1 MADNAEVVL
10 TRTDGRVRVIT
21 LNRPRVRNAL
31 NSEMMRRFHQAVD
44 DAVADPEVGAIVVTG
59 NGSAF
64 SSGADL
70 KEAGT
75 GRPPEDLWGRYSQ
88 AIDNDRIYE
97 RLSRVPKPVIAAV
110 NGFAV
115 GGGCA
120 IAVSCDVVIAAD
132 TARFSYPETNH
143 GIAAVTVAVGLS
155 RAVGRLQALDL
166 LLSGRF
172 VEAAE
177 AHAMGMVTRVVPADD
192 LMAEAVGYAQAL
204 AEKSPTAIR
213 LTKRVFRAVQELD
226 FDRAFEYA
234 RDVSLMTREGWSAGR
249 AAAASPAAAENGAVA
264 ARATE

>member
-10 TRTDGRVRVIT
+10 CRTDGRVRVIT

-31 NSEMMRRFHQAVD
+31 NSELMRLFHQAVD
-44 DAVADPEVGAIVVTG
+44 DAVADPDVGAIVITG
-59 NGSAF
+59 NGPAF
-64 SSGADL
+64 SAGADL

-75 GRPPEDLWGRYSQ
+75 SPRPDDLWGRYAQ
-88 AIDNDRIYE
+88 AVDNDRIYE

-120 IAVSCDVVIAAD
+120 LAVSCDVVIAAD

-143 GIAAVTVAVGLS
+143 GIAPVTVAVGLS
-155 RAVGRLQALDL
+155 RVVGRLQALDL

-177 AHAMGMVTRVVPADD
+177 AHAMGMVTRIVPAAD
-192 LMAEAVGYAQAL
+192 LMTEAVGYAQAL

-213 LTKRVFRAVQELD
+213 LTKRIFRAVQELD
-226 FDRAFEYA
+226 YDHAFEYA
-234 RDVSLMTREGWSAGR
+234 RDVSLMTREAMSGGLGATGAPAGPGNR
-249 AAAASPAAAENGAVA
+249 AVDT
-264 ARATE
+264 ATE